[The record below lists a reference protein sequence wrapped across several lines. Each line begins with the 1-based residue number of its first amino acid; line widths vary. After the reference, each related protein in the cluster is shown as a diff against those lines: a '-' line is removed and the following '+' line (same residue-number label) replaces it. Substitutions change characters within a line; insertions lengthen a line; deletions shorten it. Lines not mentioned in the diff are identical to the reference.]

1 LDINQVLKSTES
13 THIEFKEK
21 INKSLFQTISA
32 FANREGGEIYIG
44 INDKIK
50 ILTFRNYDDLVFD

>member
-1 LDINQVLKSTES
+1 MDINQVLKSTES

-32 FANREGGEIYIG
+32 FANGEGGEIYIG
-44 INDKIK
+44 INDKK
-50 ILTFRNYDDLVFD
+50 